1 MPKRRVRDT
10 LWVVYPFSFFF
21 FSEGVQTNLFQFFW
35 HFSFSLFMKKRGLYL
50 CIECLN
56 TFNLPLRL
64 CGTMAEK
71 KKKLKSTR
79 NEIPCRMSDTFG
91 GTGGRESRKNKAEK
105 ETARSTV
112 FLISPPSLYYF
123 FLFFYF
129 SFFGL

>member
-1 MPKRRVRDT
+1 VELWPKR
-10 LWVVYPFSFFF
+10 
-21 FSEGVQTNLFQFFW
+21 
-35 HFSFSLFMKKRGLYL
+35 
-50 CIECLN
+50 
-56 TFNLPLRL
+56 
-64 CGTMAEK
+64 

-112 FLISPPSLYYF
+112 FLRSPSSLNYF
-123 FLFFYF
+123 FLFFFYF